1 LDIVI
6 PHRAIERERLTK
18 PYVDGGEITT
28 VGAFS
33 RKAPGHVMAREKSIS
48 VQTDHARLDDEGA
61 LARLLA
67 SIPHPP
73 GVRGLLTK
81 NFFGRRWQQAESCD
95 YWLASDGVLAV
106 CLKIRGAT
114 AAQVFAIRLRFDEL
128 AATRADLVLSK
139 ALLCELVQGVTG
151 DCESDP

>member
-1 LDIVI
+1 
-6 PHRAIERERLTK
+6 
-18 PYVDGGEITT
+18 
-28 VGAFS
+28 
-33 RKAPGHVMAREKSIS
+33 MIS
-48 VQTDHARLDDEGA
+48 VQTDQARLDDDAA

-67 SIPHPP
+67 SIPHSP
-73 GVRGLLTK
+73 GVRALLTK
-81 NFFGRRWQQAESCD
+81 NFFGRRWQQAQSCD

-128 AATRADLVLSK
+128 AATRTDVVLSK

-151 DCESDP
+151 ECESEP